1 MQVQKTID
9 FGKVWAFAEVGWST
23 RAISY
28 EMAFNDED
36 FAHEVIDRIS
46 YGEIGPKEVGKRMAP
61 EDAEKWEKR
70 GFPVAWFTTKADGRI
85 AIGLMRAAYEDNCFE
100 VKEISQALGLSTDSI
115 EYYLEI
121 KKRKSEWD

>member
-1 MQVQKTID
+1 MQAQKLLD
-9 FGKVWAFAEVGWST
+9 FGKAWALAEVGWST
-23 RAISY
+23 RAITY
-28 EMAFNDED
+28 DLALEDED
-36 FAHEVIDRIS
+36 FTHEVINRIS
-46 YGEIGPKEVGKRMAP
+46 YGEIGHNEVGRRMAP

-70 GFPVAWFTTKADGRI
+70 GFPVAWFDTKADGRI
-85 AIGLMRAAYEDNCFE
+85 AIGLMRAAYEDNGFE